1 MKKLL
6 GIVVLG
12 LLFISIDL
20 SNSTR
25 VEAETLQ
32 ELINRTHMSKTEK
45 FFHKLN
51 PLNYFEKRKECQRGA
66 DTQDTVAMGK
76 RYFKSCMDD

>member
-6 GIVVLG
+6 GILVLG

-20 SNSTR
+20 SNPIA
-25 VEAETLQ
+25 VKAETLQ

-76 RYFKSCMDD
+76 RYYKNCMDD

>member
-6 GIVVLG
+6 GFLVLG

-51 PLNYFEKRKECQRGA
+51 PLNYFEKRKDEKAFRDLGS
-66 DTQDTVAMGK
+66 VFFI
-76 RYFKSCMDD
+76 FKQSLS